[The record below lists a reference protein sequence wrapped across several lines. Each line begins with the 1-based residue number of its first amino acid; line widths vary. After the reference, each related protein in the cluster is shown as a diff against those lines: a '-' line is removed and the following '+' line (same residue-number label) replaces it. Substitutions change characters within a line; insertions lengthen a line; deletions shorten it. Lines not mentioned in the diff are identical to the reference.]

1 MLVLS
6 RKDGQQIVIGDDVVV
21 SILRIAGN
29 RVRIGIKAPESVRIV
44 RGELDLFADE
54 SQYESTSDLEIV
66 NFHHEP
72 VS

>member
-6 RKDGQQIVIGDDVVV
+6 RKDGEQIVIGDDVVV

-29 RVRIGIKAPESVRIV
+29 RVRIGIEAPESVHIV

-54 SQYESTSDLEIV
+54 SRNEFKHDLIIESEY
-66 NFHHEP
+66 HEP